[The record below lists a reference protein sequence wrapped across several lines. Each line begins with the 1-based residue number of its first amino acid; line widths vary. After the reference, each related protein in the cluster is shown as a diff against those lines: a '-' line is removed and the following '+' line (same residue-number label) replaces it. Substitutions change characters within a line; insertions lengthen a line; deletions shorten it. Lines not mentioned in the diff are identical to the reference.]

1 MELPPGPNTPHLA
14 VVYYAWRQ
22 EGGHRSDETWE
33 SKNKLCSIT
42 CHGYMCNGW
51 DDSLYVEEKYIM
63 GKDQQKV
70 IIFALLSG

>member
-1 MELPPGPNTPHLA
+1 
-14 VVYYAWRQ
+14 
-22 EGGHRSDETWE
+22 
-33 SKNKLCSIT
+33 
-42 CHGYMCNGW
+42 MCNGW